1 MLVTG
6 MAGQIGGIIRR
17 ELGECYELSGIDRV
31 DVEGTPTRAA
41 DIANLNDILSAF
53 EGIEA
58 VVHLGADPSPQAS
71 WESVLSSNI
80 VGTRNVYE
88 AARLSGVKRIV
99 FASSNH
105 AVGNYPLRQDPYK
118 AIYDGRLGEVR
129 RPFAPLTT
137 DLLRPDSYYGVSKA
151 FGESLGSYFHD
162 EYGISVICL
171 RIGWVMTPDDPSF
184 SPAALSLWL
193 SHRDAAQLIQ
203 RSIDAPLSV
212 GFAIV
217 NGESDN
223 TLSIWDIES
232 TRRILGYVPED
243 GAGEGWTERPDT
255 PNFMGMGLN
264 VKTEIYGGH
273 ALIRALNWG
282 EGP

>member
-1 MLVTG
+1 M
-6 MAGQIGGIIRR
+6 
-17 ELGECYELSGIDRV
+17 GECYELSGIDRV

-41 DIANLNDILSAF
+41 DIANVNDILSAF

-129 RPFAPLTT
+129 RPVRSSDDGFAAPGQ
-137 DLLRPDSYYGVSKA
+137 LLR
-151 FGESLGSYFHD
+151 GEQ
-162 EYGISVICL
+162 SVRRVTGEL
-171 RIGWVMTPDDPSF
+171 F
-184 SPAALSLWL
+184 S
-193 SHRDAAQLIQ
+193 
-203 RSIDAPLSV
+203 
-212 GFAIV
+212 
-217 NGESDN
+217 
-223 TLSIWDIES
+223 
-232 TRRILGYVPED
+232 
-243 GAGEGWTERPDT
+243 
-255 PNFMGMGLN
+255 
-264 VKTEIYGGH
+264 
-273 ALIRALNWG
+273 
-282 EGP
+282 

>member
-1 MLVTG
+1 MADKKRVLVTG

-17 ELGECYELSGIDRV
+17 ELGERYELSGIDRA
-31 DVEGTPTRAA
+31 DVEGVPTTVA
-41 DIANLNDILSAF
+41 DIANLNGILPAF
-53 EGIEA
+53 EGIDA

-118 AIYDGRLGEVR
+118 AVYDGRLGEIR
-129 RPFAPLTT
+129 RPFPPLTT

-171 RIGWVMTPDDPSF
+171 RIGWVMTPDDPTF

-203 RSIDAPLSV
+203 KSIDAPQSV
-212 GFAIV
+212 GFAVV

-223 TLSIWDIES
+223 ALSIWDIET
-232 TRRILGYVPED
+232 TRQVLGYEPQD
-243 GAGEGWTERPDT
+243 SAGEEWEDRPGT
-255 PNFMGMGLN
+255 LGPMG
-264 VKTEIYGGH
+264 T
-273 ALIRALNWG
+273 
-282 EGP
+282 

>member
-1 MLVTG
+1 MEKKKVLVTG
-6 MAGQIGGIIRR
+6 MAGQIGGIIQR
-17 ELGECYELSGIDRV
+17 ELGERYELSGIDRV
-31 DVEGTPTRAA
+31 GVDDVPTTVA
-41 DIANLNDILSAF
+41 DIADLNDILPAF
-53 EGIEA
+53 EGIDA

-71 WESVLSSNI
+71 WESTLSSNI

-118 AIYDGRLGEVR
+118 AVYDGRLGEIR

-162 EYGISVICL
+162 EYGVSVICL
-171 RIGWVMTPDDPSF
+171 RIGWVMTPDDPTF
-184 SPAALSLWL
+184 SAAALSLWL

-203 RSIDAPLSV
+203 KSIDAPQSV
-212 GFAIV
+212 GFAVV

-223 TLSIWDIES
+223 ALSIWDIET
-232 TRRILGYVPED
+232 TRRVIGYVPED
-243 GAGEGWTERPDT
+243 GAGEDWTDVPGK
-255 PNFMGMGLN
+255 PNFMG
-264 VKTEIYGGH
+264 T
-273 ALIRALNWG
+273 
-282 EGP
+282 

>member
-1 MLVTG
+1 M
-6 MAGQIGGIIRR
+6 
-17 ELGECYELSGIDRV
+17 
-31 DVEGTPTRAA
+31 PTTVA
-41 DIANLNDILSAF
+41 DIANLNDILPAF
-53 EGIEA
+53 KGIDA

-118 AIYDGRLGEVR
+118 AIYDGRLGEIR
-129 RPFAPLTT
+129 RPFPPLTT

-171 RIGWVMTPDDPSF
+171 RIGWVMTPDDPTF

-203 RSIDAPLSV
+203 KSIDAPPSV
-212 GFAIV
+212 GFAVV

-223 TLSIWDIES
+223 ALSIWDIET
-232 TRRILGYVPED
+232 TRRVLGYEPQDSSGED
-243 GAGEGWTERPDT
+243 WTEIPGR
-255 PNFMGMGLN
+255 PNFMG
-264 VKTEIYGGH
+264 T
-273 ALIRALNWG
+273 
-282 EGP
+282 

>member
-1 MLVTG
+1 MAEKKKVLVTG

-17 ELGECYELSGIDRV
+17 ELGERYVLSGIDRV
-31 DVEGTPTRAA
+31 DVRAVPMTVA
-41 DIANLNDILSAF
+41 DISNLNDIMPAF
-53 EGIEA
+53 EGIDA

-71 WESVLSSNI
+71 WESVLSNNLI
-80 VGTRNVYE
+80 GTRNVYE
-88 AARLSGVKRIV
+88 AARLFGVKRVV

-118 AIYDGRLGEVR
+118 SVYDGRLGEIR
-129 RPFAPLTT
+129 RPFPPLTT
-137 DLLRPDSYYGVSKA
+137 DKLRPDSYYGVSKA

-162 EYGISVICL
+162 EYGLSVICL

-203 RSIDAPLSV
+203 KSIDAPVSV
-212 GFAIV
+212 GFTVV

-223 TLSIWDIES
+223 RLSIWDIE
-232 TRRILGYVPED
+232 TTKRILGYQPQD
-243 GAGEGWTERPDT
+243 GAGGPE
-255 PNFMGMGLN
+255 
-264 VKTEIYGGH
+264 
-273 ALIRALNWG
+273 ALV
-282 EGP
+282 

>member
-1 MLVTG
+1 MTDKKRVLVTG

-17 ELGECYELSGIDRV
+17 ELGVRYELSGIDRV
-31 DVEGTPTRAA
+31 DVDGTALTVA
-41 DIANLNDILSAF
+41 DIANLNDILPAF
-53 EGIEA
+53 EGIDA

-162 EYGISVICL
+162 EYGISVISL
-171 RIGWVMTPDDPSF
+171 RIGWVMTPDNPSF

-255 PNFMGMGLN
+255 PNFMG
-264 VKTEIYGGH
+264 T
-273 ALIRALNWG
+273 
-282 EGP
+282 